1 MYAGSLARK
10 GFAVVSKF
18 QLAGRRRRVRARARS
33 TPPARVLLTAPQT
46 HPPVPCLWAHGEL
59 TSCYSPHQTTTTLDS
74 SLWTLAP
81 HASPWTV
88 YRCEREDWEVPATTG
103 LLGPSA
109 WKETG
114 VPGGDIAS
122 RVSGYTVD
130 GAGQIA
136 HLNCSL
142 PAATDGRQLAFIQ
155 KHYDLGHC
163 LEQ

>member
-10 GFAVVSKF
+10 GFAVVKF
-18 QLAGRRRRVRARARS
+18 QFAASRRRIRARARS
-33 TPPARVLLTAPQT
+33 TPPVRVLITAPQT

-59 TSCYSPHQTTTTLDS
+59 TSCYSPHQPTTTLDS
-74 SLWTLAP
+74 RIWILAP
-81 HASPWTV
+81 HATPWTV
-88 YRCEREDWEVPATTG
+88 YRCEREDWEAPATIG

-122 RVSGYTVD
+122 RVSGYTVES
-130 GAGQIA
+130 AGQTARLI
-136 HLNCSL
+136 CGPS
-142 PAATDGRQLAFIQ
+142 AATEGRHLAITQ
-155 KHYDLGHC
+155 KHYGPGHC